1 MSIDMVRAA
10 CVALVLAVRCA
21 VELPAAEAQ
30 PSYEPT
36 ENYTQRQ
43 IHGWTV
49 YVHRSLLEEQKST
62 GDRVLELLAVKL
74 YDIQQA
80 VPAKAVEKLRKIPIW
95 LEYNN
100 KPVRCACFHP
110 SKQWLKANGFNPNKA
125 GAVEIGNA
133 ETFIRWSRHQPSMV
147 LHELA
152 HRYHWHFL
160 GGYDNPEIAAAFKRA
175 KEAGIYESVLYFDG
189 SKKRAYALNNPQE
202 YFAELSEAWFGVNDF
217 YPFVRAEVLVHD
229 PEMAKLLRK
238 LWHE

>member
-1 MSIDMVRAA
+1 MSVNTLCAA
-10 CVALVLAVRCA
+10 AAVLVLTLGYPVP
-21 VELPAAEAQ
+21 VPAADPHPA
-30 PSYEPT
+30 YEPT
-36 ENYTQRQ
+36 ENYVPRQ

-62 GDRVLELLAVKL
+62 GDRVLELLTVKL
-74 YDIQQA
+74 YDIKEA
-80 VPAKAVEKLRKIPIW
+80 VPAKALEKLHKIPIW

-110 SKQWLKANGFNPNKA
+110 SKQWLKANGFNPDKA

-152 HRYHWHFL
+152 HGYHWHFL
-160 GGYDNPEIAAAFKRA
+160 GGYDNPEIAAAYKRA
-175 KEAGIYESVLYFDG
+175 KEAKLYESVLYWDG
-189 SKKRAYALNNPQE
+189 RKKRAYALNNPQE
-202 YFAELSEAWFGVNDF
+202 YFAELSEAWFGANDF

>member
-1 MSIDMVRAA
+1 MTMNTIRISRFISAITLCWAVQLAA
-10 CVALVLAVRCA
+10 G
-21 VELPAAEAQ
+21 ESK

-36 ENYTQRQ
+36 ENYVQRE

-49 YVHRSLLEEQKST
+49 YVHRSLLDEQKRT
-62 GDRVLELLAVKL
+62 GDRVLELLTVKL
-74 YDIQQA
+74 YDIRQA
-80 VPAKAVEKLRKIPIW
+80 VPAKALEKLRKIPIW

-100 KPVRCACFHP
+100 PKVRCACFHP
-110 SKQWLKANGFNPNKA
+110 SRQWLKSNGFNPDKA
-125 GAVEIGNA
+125 GAVEIGNS

-152 HRYHWHFL
+152 HGYHWHFL
-160 GGYDNPEIAAAFKRA
+160 GGYDNPDIAAAFNRA
-175 KEAGIYESVLYFDG
+175 KDAKLYESVLYFDG

-202 YFAELSEAWFGVNDF
+202 YFAELTEAWFGMNDF